1 MIQWFTWEDNFM
13 EKISAVRKREL
24 QSLRAYVLCD
34 TVLRISYSVLPTF
47 VGVATFLIH
56 TQVNHINA
64 ANIS

>member
-1 MIQWFTWEDNFM
+1 M